1 MRRVEILEEKL
12 KLGRQTFHK
21 GDMVS
26 LDDEV
31 AQMTIEQGW
40 AKCCE
45 TGEQNERKPG
55 SVKLEVDSV
64 VQKIQAL

>member
-1 MRRVEILEEKL
+1 MKRVEITEDKL
-12 KLGRQTFHK
+12 KLGRQTFVE
-21 GDMVS
+21 GDRVS

-31 AQMTIEQGW
+31 AQMVIDQGW
-40 AKCCE
+40 AKCCD
-45 TGEQNERKPG
+45 TGEQGERKPG